1 MENDDPVVRLAV
13 IEEWRKHVDSRFDEV
28 KARFDALD
36 QKIDNLSTSFP
47 WAKFGTGLGALIA
60 GIGAAVKL

>member
-13 IEEWRKHVDSRFDEV
+13 IEEWRTHIDSRFDRLEAKV
-28 KARFDALD
+28 
-36 QKIDNLSTSFP
+36 DNLSTSFP